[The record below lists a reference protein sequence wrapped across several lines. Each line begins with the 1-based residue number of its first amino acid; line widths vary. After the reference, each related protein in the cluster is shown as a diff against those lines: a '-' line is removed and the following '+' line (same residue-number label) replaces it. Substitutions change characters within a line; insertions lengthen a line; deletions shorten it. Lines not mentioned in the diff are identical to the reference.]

1 VKELIIKTQ
10 AEYDALG
17 EDTEACV
24 HIEGGTKASPMNLYK
39 TLAKSYVYVRG
50 NATIQDVRG
59 NATIQDV
66 CGNATIQD
74 VCGNATIQDV
84 CGNAT
89 IRRRGNATIQYVR
102 GNATIQDVYGNATI
116 QDVCGNATIQYV
128 YGNAT
133 IKAVYGLASILM
145 VFSCAGIT
153 TYGYN
158 IVRTHPNVANITVS
172 KNTTLLVVP
181 DEIREPRTF
190 VAYQNLFPVEVKKT
204 KAILYKAVHKIDGK
218 YIADYD
224 KKTEYVVGKKT
235 TGDISSQTD
244 DSCSVGLHVSH
255 KKWAITF
262 GAGWN
267 DCAVLECEVPISK
280 IVVAKD
286 TDGKCR
292 TSELKVIRELPES
305 EW

>member
-74 VCGNATIQDV
+74 VCGNATIQYV
-84 CGNAT
+84 Y
-89 IRRRGNATIQYVR
+89 GNATIQYV
-102 GNATIQDVYGNATI
+102 Y
-116 QDVCGNATIQYV
+116 GNATIQYV